1 MNSRTNHDG
10 DLDPILRYAPPR
22 ARAQDQSPP
31 ESAVPPID
39 RPSPSQPSNSAE
51 FSGDRAI
58 VEMRQ
63 RRALEPEWVP
73 EPPQDAAPRRELWTL
88 ALRASGVFGIAAL
101 LAWVFV
107 FVPSVTQIV
116 RTAFSGISAST
127 DSRVS
132 VPPSDMMAGASVAS
146 SPLTVEAPPEPS
158 NRTVAAAEPP
168 APQAKER
175 PDPSEQ
181 RGPAT
186 SAGAASIQAP
196 TDLQTYPDEQTRPAP
211 TPEAN
216 AAAQQTAPD
225 FVTRHIDPDELAAML
240 RRADD
245 FIKSGDL
252 SSARLLLQRAVE
264 AGSMQAALTLAGT
277 FDPNVFAAHGIQD
290 GAADIAMARLWYE
303 RAEQLGSSE
312 APRRLQQLTSNSL
325 Q

>member
-1 MNSRTNHDG
+1 MNSPTHHEG
-10 DLDPILRYAPPR
+10 DLDPILRYAPTR
-22 ARAQDQSPP
+22 GHAQNQSPP
-31 ESAVPPID
+31 GSAAPSVD
-39 RPSPSQPSNSAE
+39 RLSPSRSTSAE

-63 RRALEPEWVP
+63 RLPLEPEWVP
-73 EPPQDAAPRRELWTL
+73 EPPQAAPRRELWTL

-101 LAWVFV
+101 LAWLFV

-116 RTAFSGISAST
+116 QTAFSRISAST

-146 SPLTVEAPPEPS
+146 SPPTVEAPPEPPS
-158 NRTVAAAEPP
+158 RTVAAAESPT
-168 APQAKER
+168 PQAEEP
-175 PDPSEQ
+175 PDPREQ

-186 SAGAASIQAP
+186 SAAAASIRTP
-196 TDLQTYPDEQTRPAP
+196 TDQQTYPDGLTRPALP
-211 TPEAN
+211 PEAST
-216 AAAQQTAPD
+216 AAQQTAPH
-225 FVTRHIDPDELAAML
+225 FVTRHIDPDELATML

-245 FIKSGDL
+245 FIKTGDL

-277 FDPNVFAAHGIQD
+277 FDPNVLAARGIQD
-290 GAADIAMARLWYE
+290 GAADVAMARLWYE

-312 APRRLQQLTSNSL
+312 APQRLRQLASNSL